1 MDSLIVDF
9 VTVRPNLCSCH
20 IRVPWR
26 SPHRPVRIS
35 WEISWIWLII
45 QWDMPADFNMV
56 TYEAMTMMSF
66 IWRTIIYTVHHSSLY
81 PIFHRQISS
90 FWMVHPHSITM
101 KNSPETPRC
110 RCCFHCSRHWKCRSP
125 DPTRHGD
132 RWRPAISQFSE
143 LTWVNYVNYVT
154 VYIYFDMYMIIM
166 IVNVLI

>member
-1 MDSLIVDF
+1 MKI
-9 VTVRPNLCSCH
+9 TGA
-20 IRVPWR
+20 
-26 SPHRPVRIS
+26 RPVRIS

-45 QWDMPADFNMV
+45 KWDMPADFNVV
-56 TYEAMTMMSF
+56 TYEAMTMMCF
-66 IWRTIIYTVHHSSLY
+66 IGCTIIYTVHHSSLY
-81 PIFHRQISS
+81 PIYPYFSSSNILILDGSPPLNHRE
-90 FWMVHPHSITM
+90 
-101 KNSPETPRC
+101 KSPETPRC